1 MLSPQKKGVDDP
13 FLDRLTSW
21 FSHRPEIG
29 HGQGHGELLFDAG
42 AGTTARDDFDNSA
55 AGDDQ
60 GEGEDDRKPAALDLG
75 PIDRARG
82 EKAGAAFQTL
92 SSPGASTSSSSTS
105 PSCAS
110 TASSS
115 SDRSSKLDDSSYDDD
130 DENESEVART
140 SGRVRTGAG
149 RRTSNL
155 TKASDREPKRR
166 RVLLPLPASEQR
178 SSSGPGFRGS
188 KGRRGHP
195 AAYRGRAGLRSDDG
209 RPALARAAK
218 QAASFDSDDVE
229 ASLLD
234 EPWGDD
240 EVDYEEFPRTGGK
253 RDFARQYPVI
263 VNDPERRDIGELLV
277 AAVGPGDD
285 KSTIA
290 DKYRET
296 ITDLLRRGCLRVVVD
311 GVEKRIP
318 FSEEHVYS
326 RGEVFARCWMNEDK
340 YNLRLRGNAWSRK
353 QPIIIRVYTD
363 KATMRSVT
371 SVTWNGRHCSESA
384 EMEFEGGSSAAAV
397 HPPRLSRAPVA
408 EAVASNAAVSRVTR
422 PVRTQR
428 APEPKRKRGRP
439 RRDAAASG
447 KRVASSSTNEI
458 IVIDSDDD
466 EGNGEELLHPLASN
480 VPETATNETRP
491 AAVTASLLHGNI
503 RVKQEPNPRVA
514 STRAKEIVLRSEDG
528 TSLVAEFQKRAA
540 DFQRKIAA
548 FRNVDLGF
556 VYEET
561 MEKLLK
567 EGRVYAPAHS
577 IGGADAAAKLF
588 SRKAMPFSMTKRDFF
603 EERSWKMP
611 NQLEL
616 RLAERTDTA
625 GNAVTPRIF
634 INTAEGDQNVI
645 LSITWNR
652 VHLTNESEILYT

>member
-1 MLSPQKKGVDDP
+1 MDDL
-13 FLDRLTSW
+13 FLDRLASW

-42 AGTTARDDFDNSA
+42 AGTTARDDFDSSA

-60 GEGEDDRKPAALDLG
+60 GEDEDDRKPAALDLG
-75 PIDRARG
+75 TIDRARG

-92 SSPGASTSSSSTS
+92 SSPGASTSSSSSTS
-105 PSCAS
+105 PSRAS

-130 DENESEVART
+130 DESEAART

-149 RRTSNL
+149 RRKSNP
-155 TKASDREPKRR
+155 TRASDREPKRR

-195 AAYRGRAGLRSDDG
+195 AAYRGRAGLRSDDR

-240 EVDYEEFPRTGGK
+240 DVDYEEFPRAGGK
-253 RDFARQYPVI
+253 RDFARQYPI
-263 VNDPERRDIGELLV
+263 VVHDPESRSIGELLV

-296 ITDLLRRGCLRVVVD
+296 ITDLLRRGCLYVVVD
-311 GVEKRIP
+311 GVEKPIP
-318 FSEEHVYS
+318 FSEEHVYR

-340 YNLRLRGNAWSRK
+340 YNLRLKGNAWCRK

-371 SVTWNGRHCSESA
+371 SVTWNGRHCSEIA
-384 EMEFEGGSSAAAV
+384 EMEFEGGVSAAAV
-397 HPPRLSRAPVA
+397 HPPRLSRAPEA
-408 EAVASNAAVSRVTR
+408 DAVASNAAVSRVTR

-447 KRVASSSTNEI
+447 KRVASKCIHEI

-466 EGNGEELLHPLASN
+466 EGNGEELLHPIAPD

-491 AAVTASLLHGNI
+491 AAMTAPLLHRNS

-514 STRAKEIVLRSEDG
+514 LTRAKEVVLQSEDG
-528 TSLVAEFQKRAA
+528 TSLGAEFQKRAA
-540 DFQRKIAA
+540 DFQQKIAT
-548 FRNVDLGF
+548 FLNVDLGF

-577 IGGADAAAKLF
+577 IGGDAAAKLF
-588 SRKAMPFSMTKRDFF
+588 SRKAMPSSMTKRDFF
-603 EERSWKMP
+603 EERSWKGP

-616 RLAERTDTA
+616 RLAERTDTT

-634 INTAEGDQNVI
+634 INTTEGDQNVI
-645 LSITWNR
+645 LSITWNG